1 MLGELMRV
9 KEGVAVAG
17 SHGKTTT
24 TTMIAAILAE
34 AAFDPTAII
43 GGKARAFGSNARLGS
58 GEILVAEADE
68 SDGSFRHL
76 FPTVAVVTNIDREHL
91 DHFGSEE
98 ALFSAFLDFAEKVP
112 FYGLVVIGADNP
124 TAARLAPLVSKR
136 HTTYGLVAG
145 DWRGE
150 VIEAGPHGTR
160 FRVRVHGKAHGEV
173 RVRMPGVHYAGN
185 ALAALCVADFL
196 GVPFATAGAALAGFQ
211 GVDRRFTIR
220 GEVAGVIVV
229 DDYGHHPT
237 ELAATIAAARLYG
250 RRLVVA
256 FQPHRFTRTRDLLHE
271 FAPALAGADEL
282 LLTDVYP
289 AGEPPIAGVD
299 AAALLATF
307 PGGAARHVSRDRLP
321 AALAATAVPG
331 DLVLCLG
338 AGDITGV
345 STELIALLE
354 TKALS

>member
-1 MLGELMRV
+1 
-9 KEGVAVAG
+9 
-17 SHGKTTT
+17 
-24 TTMIAAILAE
+24 
-34 AAFDPTAII
+34 
-43 GGKARAFGSNARLGS
+43 
-58 GEILVAEADE
+58 
-68 SDGSFRHL
+68 
-76 FPTVAVVTNIDREHL
+76 
-91 DHFGSEE
+91 
-98 ALFSAFLDFAEKVP
+98 VP

-124 TAARLAPLVSKR
+124 AAARLAPLVTKR

-150 VIEAGPHGTR
+150 IVEAGPGGTR
-160 FRVRVHGKAHGEV
+160 FRVRVHGRAHGEV

-196 GVPFATAGAALAGFQ
+196 GVPFTTAGEALASFE

-220 GEVAGVIVV
+220 GQVDDVLVV

-282 LLTDVYP
+282 LLTDVYA

-307 PGGAARHVSRDRLP
+307 PDGNARHVSRDRLP
-321 AALAATAVPG
+321 AALAETAARG

-338 AGDITGV
+338 AGDITAV
-345 STELIALLE
+345 PTELIALLE
-354 TKALS
+354 AKALS